1 MFERAQR
8 DAAIAVRC
16 PPQVRT
22 CRRVRSSGRGGNSV
36 RDAHPLQA
44 TRAIVV
50 DEFALVRLGVAAV
63 LEPLGIEVVAETHSG
78 RELVSLTTVEQPDL
92 VVIGTPADLP
102 LVDVVE
108 RLRRRSVV
116 VGLVTRA
123 SERDVGLLVALGIDG
138 IALRNG
144 GTEEF
149 ATVVERVLKGEKVVV
164 PALLPALAGRLR
176 LRTQTD
182 DGDGVP
188 LTFREREV
196 LAFLAEGR
204 TNREIAGA
212 LSVSVATVKSHLV
225 HIYDKL
231 GAANRNEAIGRAVAA
246 GLLA

>member
-1 MFERAQR
+1 LG
-8 DAAIAVRC
+8 DATPITD
-16 PPQVRT
+16 PT
-22 CRRVRSSGRGGNSV
+22 NTT
-36 RDAHPLQA
+36 

-50 DEFALVRLGVAAV
+50 DEFALVRLGVTAV
-63 LEPLGIEVVAETHSG
+63 LEPLGIDVVGETHSG
-78 RELVSLTTVEQPDL
+78 RELVSRTAVDRPEL
-92 VVIGTPADLP
+92 VVVGTPADLP

-108 RLRRRSVV
+108 RLKRRAVV

-123 SERDVGLLVALGIDG
+123 SEHDVGLLVALGVDG

-144 GTEEF
+144 SAEEL

-176 LRTQTD
+176 LRTHTEED
-182 DGDGVP
+182 ADAVL

-231 GAANRNEAIGRAVAA
+231 GAANRNEAVGRAVAA
-246 GLLA
+246 GILA

>member
-1 MFERAQR
+1 VG
-8 DAAIAVRC
+8 DAT
-16 PPQVRT
+16 PT
-22 CRRVRSSGRGGNSV
+22 
-36 RDAHPLQA
+36 

-50 DEFALVRLGVAAV
+50 DEFALVRLGVSAV
-63 LEPLGIEVVAETHSG
+63 LEPLGIDVVGDTHSG
-78 RELVSLTTVEQPDL
+78 RELVSRTAVDRPDL
-92 VVIGTPADLP
+92 VVVGTPADLP

-108 RLRRRSVV
+108 RLKRRAVV

-123 SERDVGLLVALGIDG
+123 SEQDVGLLVALGVDG

-144 GTEEF
+144 STEEL

-176 LRTQTD
+176 LRTHTEDDTD
-182 DGDGVP
+182 AVM

-246 GLLA
+246 GILA

>member
-1 MFERAQR
+1 LVGA
-8 DAAIAVRC
+8 
-16 PPQVRT
+16 
-22 CRRVRSSGRGGNSV
+22 S
-36 RDAHPLQA
+36 A
-44 TRAIVV
+44 TTNPTIRAIVV
-50 DEFALVRLGVAAV
+50 DEFALVRLGVTAV
-63 LEPLGIEVVAETHSG
+63 LEPLGIDVVGDTHSG
-78 RELVSLTTVEQPDL
+78 RELVSRTAVDRPDL
-92 VVIGTPADLP
+92 VVVGTPADLP

-108 RLRRRSVV
+108 RLKRRAVV

-123 SERDVGLLVALGIDG
+123 SEQDVGLLVALGVDG

-144 GTEEF
+144 STEEL
-149 ATVVERVLKGEKVVV
+149 ATVVERVLQGEKVVV

-176 LRTQTD
+176 LRTHAE
-182 DGDGVP
+182 GDAGAAL

-231 GAANRNEAIGRAVAA
+231 GAANRNDAIGRAVAA
-246 GLLA
+246 GILA

>member
-1 MFERAQR
+1 MGPLYVA
-8 DAAIAVRC
+8 
-16 PPQVRT
+16 
-22 CRRVRSSGRGGNSV
+22 SV
-36 RDAHPLQA
+36 RGRLSLHDVSQ
-44 TRAIVV
+44 TMRAIVV
-50 DEFALVRLGVAAV
+50 DEFALIRLGVTAV
-63 LEPLGIEVVAETHSG
+63 LEPLGIDVVAETHSG
-78 RELVSLTTVEQPDL
+78 RELVSLAAVQRPEL

-108 RLRRRSVV
+108 RLKRRAMV

-123 SERDVGLLVALGIDG
+123 SEQDVGLLVALGADG

-144 GTEEF
+144 SAEEF
-149 ATVVERVLKGEKVVV
+149 ATVVDRVLKGEKVVV

-176 LRTQTD
+176 LRTHAEHD
-182 DGDGVP
+182 ANGAL